1 VIGVAILI
9 AVGQPRP
16 DFSEVTRPDRLIAHH
31 TQGLLAGRPSIH
43 QYESHMA
50 PLNFRYSLLRNPELR
65 EIAACCFRQPL
76 SGGGLQST

>member
-16 DFSEVTRPDRLIAHH
+16 DFSQVTRPDRLIAHH
-31 TQGLLAGRPSIH
+31 AQGLLAGRPSIH
-43 QYESHMA
+43 QYESHVS
-50 PLNFRYSLLRNPELR
+50 PLKFRSSLLRNPELR
-65 EIAACCFRQPL
+65 EIAACCLLQPL